1 MNIFE
6 LCDDILETIKDH
18 ISTKQIE
25 LRRKIKKLR
34 ELHKSDCLDRFIN
47 RDLDWGPRN
56 TGPLYQ
62 LRYIRENGT
71 MFGGDYV
78 RPFNNHLMLTLFSN
92 AFYKNDLGVKEFK
105 ETTLT
110 MSRPPINMLLQEDM
124 AYITI
129 NTINMVSSQNHHHQ
143 QRAFNNQNSQN
154 RHKRINNNSH
164 NRSKHNIHQ
173 PGRTNCSQRFQ
184 H

>member
-18 ISTKQIE
+18 IATKQIE
-25 LRRKIKKLR
+25 IRRKIKKLR
-34 ELHKSDCLDRFIN
+34 ELHKSDCIDRFIN

-56 TGPLYQ
+56 TEPLYQ

-78 RPFNNHLMLTLFSN
+78 RPFNNNLTLFSN
-92 AFYKNDLGVKEFK
+92 ALYKDDLGVKEFK
-105 ETTLT
+105 ETPLT

-129 NTINMVSSQNHHHQ
+129 NMASSQNHHHQ
-143 QRAFNNQNSQN
+143 QRAYKNQNRQN
-154 RHKRINNNSH
+154 RHKRINTNRH
-164 NRSKHNIHQ
+164 NRRKHSIHQ

>member
-56 TGPLYQ
+56 TEPLYQ

-78 RPFNNHLMLTLFSN
+78 RPFNNNLTLFSN

-105 ETTLT
+105 ETPLT
-110 MSRPPINMLLQEDM
+110 MSRPPINMLLQED
-124 AYITI
+124 ITI
-129 NTINMVSSQNHHHQ
+129 NMASSQNHHHQ
-143 QRAFNNQNSQN
+143 QRAYKNQNRQN
-154 RHKRINNNSH
+154 RHKRINTNRH
-164 NRSKHNIHQ
+164 NRRKHSIHQ